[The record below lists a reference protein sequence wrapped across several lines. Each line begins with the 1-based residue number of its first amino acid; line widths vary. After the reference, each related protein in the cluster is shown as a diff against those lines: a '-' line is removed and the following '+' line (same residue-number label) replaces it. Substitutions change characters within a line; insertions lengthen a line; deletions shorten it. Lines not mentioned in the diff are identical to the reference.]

1 MSFQQGLSG
10 LNSSSKNLE
19 VIGNN
24 IANAG
29 TYGNKSSRAEFADV
43 YANSVGGAGNV
54 GIGVRVANIA
64 QQFAQG
70 SLVSTSNSMDVAING
85 DGFFQVKS
93 SAGDLLY
100 SRNGQ
105 FKVDNEGF
113 VVTGQNQRVQGYGVD
128 QQGVIQK
135 GVRTDLQFP
144 TGGLAPQ
151 DTSKIS
157 LDLNLDSR
165 SDVTMPTLS
174 GSATYSIDLDD
185 ATTYNDA
192 TSVKAF
198 DAKGQPAVVSFYFQ
212 KSASSTSTAGTEDK
226 WNVYAA
232 VDGEILKSGNVAKP
246 IIEGLTFDPAG
257 LNPKLSDGTAL
268 GVFTLPTIPMSST
281 HAAITGVQF
290 DMGKVTQFGAAFT
303 ISDATQNGN
312 APGQLSGLTIEAD
325 GVISARYT
333 NGMTR
338 GAGQLELASFRN
350 AQGLRA
356 VGGNAWI
363 STPESGEPLSGAPGS
378 GTLGVLQSGALEE
391 SNVDMTGEL
400 VNMIT
405 AQRLYQANAQTIKA
419 QDQVLQTLVNLR

>member
-29 TYGNKSSRAEFADV
+29 TYGSKSSRAEFADV
-43 YANSVGGAGNV
+43 YANSVGGSGNV

-64 QQFAQG
+64 QQFSQG

-85 DGFFQVKS
+85 DGFFQLKS
-93 SAGDLLY
+93 SSGDLLY

-105 FKVDNEGF
+105 FKVDNQGF
-113 VVTGQNQRVQGYGVD
+113 VVNGQNQRVQGYGVD
-128 QQGVIQK
+128 PQGAIQT
-135 GVRTDLQFP
+135 GVRKDLQFP
-144 TGGLAPQ
+144 TGGLDPKA
-151 DTSKIS
+151 TGKIS
-157 LDLNLDSR
+157 MALNLDSR
-165 SDVTMPTLS
+165 SQVTMPTPTA
-174 GSATYSIDLDD
+174 SATYSSIVLND
-185 ATTYNDA
+185 ASTYNNA
-192 TSVKAF
+192 TSIQVY
-198 DAKGQPAVVSFYFQ
+198 DAKGQPAEVALYFQ
-212 KSASSTSTAGTEDK
+212 KSASTASGSTDT

-232 VDGEILKSGNVAKP
+232 VDGTVLSNGAPILQGMSFDDTGSKAVPPSGK
-246 IIEGLTFDPAG
+246 I
-257 LNPKLSDGTAL
+257 LNSIDI
-268 GVFTLPTIPMSST
+268 PTIPLGAT
-281 HAAITGVQF
+281 HAEIAGIKF
-290 DMGKVTQFGAAFT
+290 DMSDVTQFGTGFT
-303 ISDATQNGN
+303 ISESSQNGN
-312 APGQLSGLTIEAD
+312 APGQLTGLAIDAD
-325 GVISARYT
+325 GVINARYS

-356 VGGNAWI
+356 VGGNAWMG
-363 STPESGEPLSGAPGS
+363 TPESGAALSGAPGS

>member
-29 TYGNKSSRAEFADV
+29 TYGSKSSRAEFADV
-43 YANSVGGAGNV
+43 YANSVGGSGNV

-64 QQFAQG
+64 QQFSQG

-85 DGFFQVKS
+85 DGFFQLKS
-93 SAGDLLY
+93 SSGDLLY

-105 FKVDNEGF
+105 FKVDNQGF
-113 VVTGQNQRVQGYGVD
+113 VVNGQNQRVQGYGVD
-128 QQGVIQK
+128 PQGAIQT

-144 TGGLAPQ
+144 TGGLDPKE
-151 DTSKIS
+151 TGKIS
-157 LDLNLDSR
+157 MALNLDSR
-165 SDVTMPTLS
+165 SKVTMPTPTVP
-174 GSATYSIDLDD
+174 ATDSIKLDD
-185 ATTYNDA
+185 ATTYNNA
-192 TSVKAF
+192 TSVQAY
-198 DAKGQPAVVSFYFQ
+198 DAKGQPATVEFYFQ
-212 KSASSTSTAGTEDK
+212 KSAAATVGSKDQ
-226 WNVYAA
+226 WNIYAA
-232 VDGEILKSGNVAKP
+232 VGGKVLGDAIPAKP
-246 IIEGLTFDPAG
+246 IIEGLTFDSAG
-257 LNPKLSDGTAL
+257 LHPKLSDGTAL
-268 GVFTLPTIPMSST
+268 GSITLPDIPMDTS
-281 HAAITGVQF
+281 HAAIAGIKF
-290 DMGKVTQFGAAFT
+290 DMSDVTQFGTGFT
-303 ISDATQNGN
+303 ISESSQNGN
-312 APGQLSGLTIEAD
+312 APGQLTGLTIDAD
-325 GVISARYT
+325 GVINARYS
-333 NGMTR
+333 NGLTR

-356 VGGNAWI
+356 VGGNAWMG
-363 STPESGEPLSGAPGS
+363 TPESGAALSGAPGS